1 LIIVNVMG
9 ELVDARTAAERLG
22 VDIRTLYAYVSRGS
36 LRRVR
41 GPDGRS
47 SRYDSDELELLAQR
61 SLAPASLR

>member
-1 LIIVNVMG
+1 MG

-41 GPDGRS
+41 GSDGRTWT
-47 SRYDSDELELLAQR
+47 R
-61 SLAPASLR
+61 

>member
-36 LRRVR
+36 LRR
-41 GPDGRS
+41 
-47 SRYDSDELELLAQR
+47 
-61 SLAPASLR
+61 APRRRQP